1 MFQQFKTASYA
12 HAEYLCKTDLPM
24 LKEKIEEFLTWLPL
38 DKVYLET
45 HRGIYDVPREKMEAI
60 KELFAS
66 YGIKT
71 SGGITS
77 TLSIEGHEKHTIFD
91 VLCYTDSVYR
101 KRYLEIVRDT
111 AKMFD
116 EIILDDFFFTSC
128 RCSECIEA
136 KKDRSWP
143 EYRLDLMAG
152 LAEEIVAAARE
163 ENPDCFFIIKYPN
176 WYESY
181 QDCGYNPQVQRDIF
195 DGIYTGV
202 EARNPQYDAQHI
214 QRYLSYSLIRFMEQ
228 SAPGRNGGG
237 WFDEGGSSDNMN
249 AFVEQA
255 SLALFAGA
263 RELTLFNFES
273 MASSPLTAV
282 LGQQLER
289 MDQVLGHLGTPM
301 GVSVYEPFDAEGEDQ
316 LMNYLGMCGVPLEPT
331 PVFCEEA
338 PSMLLTASS
347 AKDPD
352 VVEKLKE
359 YVRKGG
365 HAVIT
370 SGFLSS
376 TMDRGI
382 RDMTT
387 AVPTGRRAS
396 GNVYFVDNYNRN
408 HRFYCEGR
416 RPVDLQVL
424 DYKTNAT
431 WCQIGLITDE
441 CNFPLMLEDFYGEG
455 NLYTLNIPDDFSQ
468 LYRLPKDV
476 LTDISRVMTR
486 NLPVFLSADAKYG
499 LFEYDNSTFAVY
511 SFRPVDE
518 NLEII
523 LRGDEYKGIV
533 DLETG
538 REYYP
543 LLTGV
548 EPQKRFDAAKA
559 KSEVREQILE
569 VPFTA
574 GFCRFYRLIGKE
586 E

>member
-12 HAEYLCKTDLPM
+12 HAEYLCKTDLTA
-24 LKEKIEEFLTWLPL
+24 LKEAIENFLISLPL
-38 DKVYLET
+38 DKIYLET
-45 HRGIYDVPREKMEAI
+45 HRGIYDVPKEKMEAI

-77 TLSIEGHEKHTIFD
+77 TISIEGHEKHTIFD
-91 VLCYTDSVYR
+91 VLCYTDPVYR
-101 KRYLEIVRDT
+101 KRYLEIVKET
-111 AKMFD
+111 AMLFD

-128 RCSECIEA
+128 RCNQCIEA
-136 KKDRSWP
+136 KKERSWP
-143 EYRLDLMAG
+143 QYRLDLMAEV
-152 LAEEIVAAARE
+152 AREIVAAAKE
-163 ENPDCFFIIKYPN
+163 INPDCYFIIKYPN

-181 QDCGYNPQVQRDIF
+181 QDCGYNPQVQRHIF

-214 QRYLSYSLIRFMEQ
+214 QRYLSYSMIRFMEEI
-228 SAPGRNGGG
+228 APGRNGGG

-249 AFVEQA
+249 AFIEQA

-273 MASSPLTAV
+273 MAVSPLTTV

-289 MDQVLGHLGTPM
+289 IDEMLPHLGTPV

-316 LMNYLGMCGVPLEPT
+316 LMNYLGMCGIPLEPT
-331 PVFCEEA
+331 PDFCENA

-347 AKDPD
+347 AKDLE
-352 VVEKLKE
+352 VVDKLKE

-365 HAVIT
+365 HAIIT
-370 SGFLSS
+370 SGFLNR
-376 TMDRGI
+376 TYGRGI
-382 RDMTT
+382 EDMTT
-387 AVPTGRRAS
+387 ASPTGRQAS
-396 GNVYFVDNYNRN
+396 GAVYFVDNYNRN
-408 HRFYCEGR
+408 HRFFCEGR
-416 RPVDLQVL
+416 QPVDIQVL

-431 WCQIGLITDE
+431 WCQIGVITDE

-455 NLYTLNIPDDFSQ
+455 SLYVLNIPDDFSH

-476 LTDISRVMTR
+476 LTDIGRVMTR
-486 NLPVFLSADAKYG
+486 NLPVFLGAAAKYG
-499 LFEYDNSTFAVY
+499 LFEYDNHTFAVY

-523 LRGDEYKGIV
+523 LRGEEYQGIV

-538 REYYP
+538 AEYFP
-543 LLTGV
+543 LAEGV
-548 EPQKRFDAAKA
+548 APQKRFDAAKT
-559 KSEVREQILE
+559 KDEVREHILN

-574 GFCRFYRLIGKE
+574 GFCRFYRLIKKE
-586 E
+586 A